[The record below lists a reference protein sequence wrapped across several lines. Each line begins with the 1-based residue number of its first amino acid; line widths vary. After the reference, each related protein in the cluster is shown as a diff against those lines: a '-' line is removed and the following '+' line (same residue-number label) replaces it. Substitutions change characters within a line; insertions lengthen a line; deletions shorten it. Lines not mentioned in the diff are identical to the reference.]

1 MKVIFAGE
9 PIPKSF
15 SASIFLAG
23 PTKRGKELTTWR
35 VFALR
40 LLEEKKY
47 DGVVFV
53 PEPRVGW
60 DEDQDYQRQVAWEHE
75 ALNHSDC
82 VLFWVPRD
90 VESMPGFTTNVE
102 FGFLYQLGKVV
113 FGAPPDAH
121 KVRYLEYLCQKE
133 FLPQAQT
140 LSETV
145 DIALAVVSQAVQ
157 RQGGECC
164 IPLFIW
170 HTPSFQQYY
179 NDLRTADNRIDGAK
193 LLWTFRVGAN
203 KQYLFS
209 YIIQMNIWVEGEQRN
224 KVNEFVFFRS
234 SISCVVVYCPCEY
247 NSRDIEQARIVLVKE
262 FRSPVSNISGYVF
275 EVPGGSTVKNGIDPR
290 ELAAHEVFEETGL
303 DINPLRLKYYEDR
316 QLTSTLSS
324 HKAALFSLKITP
336 RELKTL
342 QAQASQPLGVV
353 EDSERTYRQIV
364 LFRDLLAGEGCQVD
378 WSMVGMISRVI
389 MEELT

>member
-9 PIPKSF
+9 PMPENF
-15 SASIFLAG
+15 STSIFLAG
-23 PTKRGKELTTWR
+23 PTKRGKELTAWR
-35 VFALR
+35 VFAIR

-53 PEPRVGW
+53 PEPKAGW

-75 ALNHSDC
+75 AINRSDC

-90 VESMPGFTTNVE
+90 VESLPGFTTNVE
-102 FGFLYQLGKVV
+102 FGFLYQLGKIV
-113 FGAPPDAH
+113 FGAPRNAH

-145 DIALAVVSQAVQ
+145 DIALTVVSKAVQ
-157 RQGGECC
+157 RRGGECC

-179 NDLRTADNRIDGAK
+179 NDLRMTGNRIDGAK

-203 KQYLFS
+203 KQHLFA
-209 YIIQMNIWVEGEQRN
+209 YAIQMNIWVEEERRN

-247 NSRDIEQARIVLVKE
+247 NSCDIEQARIVLIKE
-262 FRSPVSNISGYVF
+262 FRSPVSNALGYVF
-275 EVPGGSTVKNGIDPR
+275 EAPGGSTVKSGIDPR
-290 ELAAHEVFEETGL
+290 ELAAHEIFEEIGL
-303 DINPLRLKYYEDR
+303 QVNPLRLKYYEDR
-316 QLTSTLSS
+316 QLASTLSS

-336 RELKTL
+336 QELKSL

-364 LFRDLLAGEGCQVD
+364 LFRDLLVGEKCRVD
-378 WSMVGMISRVI
+378 WSMVGMISRVVI
-389 MEELT
+389 EELT